1 MRKIEHD
8 EILNN
13 FIYEYDLLWWL
24 RIELWLRVNSN
35 VLQSCA
41 CGECLWFD
49 KLEEREL
56 ENFILIVDW
65 YGLVE

>member
-1 MRKIEHD
+1 MRKTEHD

-24 RIELWLRVNSN
+24 RIELWLRVDSN

-49 KLEEREL
+49 ELEEREL